1 MILTKFPGDDWVAG
15 ADAGSM
21 TGLAVEYDLWDEAE
35 SISSTSEPPP
45 LSLLV
50 FSTPPSEDVEP
61 TRTALQT
68 KTIESDVL
76 HVENIL
82 D

>member
-15 ADAGSM
+15 ADTGSM

-45 LSLLV
+45 LSLV
-50 FSTPPSEDVEP
+50 FSPTPSEDVEP
-61 TRTALQT
+61 TRTALQ
-68 KTIESDVL
+68 KTIESDVQ
-76 HVENIL
+76 HVENML